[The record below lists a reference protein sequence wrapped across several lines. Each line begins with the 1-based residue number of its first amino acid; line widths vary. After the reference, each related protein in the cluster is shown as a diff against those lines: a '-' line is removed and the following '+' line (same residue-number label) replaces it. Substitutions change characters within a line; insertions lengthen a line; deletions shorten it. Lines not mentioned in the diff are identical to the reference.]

1 MLLPLAVA
9 QKLRL
14 RFVQFRAVSRCCVV
28 PACQRFAMLTRCCIV
43 PVCQRFTLQSISYAL
58 FMLCISIADY
68 ALSAVIN
75 VVIVR
80 TIKIAC
86 NSEGKLHAQGEESH
100 TEQR

>member
-1 MLLPLAVA
+1 MSALRYANTLLYCA
-9 QKLRL
+9 RM
-14 RFVQFRAVSRCCVV
+14 R
-28 PACQRFAMLTRCCIV
+28 
-43 PVCQRFTLQSISYAL
+43 QRFTLQSISYAL

-86 NSEGKLHAQGEESH
+86 NSEGKLHAQGQESH

>member
-1 MLLPLAVA
+1 
-9 QKLRL
+9 
-14 RFVQFRAVSRCCVV
+14 
-28 PACQRFAMLTRCCIV
+28 
-43 PVCQRFTLQSISYAL
+43 
-58 FMLCISIADY
+58 MLCISIADY

-86 NSEGKLHAQGEESH
+86 NSEGKLHAQGQESH